1 MHKLH
6 VELRFDIDVQ
16 EVVAIAE
23 VAAQA
28 ILRVYHAENPEVE
41 IKADQSPLTRAD
53 REANSIICSG
63 LTQLA
68 PHIPIVSEENQKV
81 EYSTRKNYQYCWCVD
96 PLDGTKEFL
105 KRNGQFTVNIAL
117 LQGAKP
123 VLGVVHVPVQG
134 KVYWAVAGKGAWAR
148 ESPAS
153 PPRQLHCATFRET
166 DPGLVIV
173 GSASHASQ
181 ETAEFVGEFRAPQFR
196 AVGSSLKLLMVAE
209 GAAHMYPRLAPTC
222 EWDTAAAH
230 AIVEEAGGR
239 VLQAGRCDSSGN
251 ALEGWRGALEQAIPL
266 HYNKPEALNPFF
278 VVYGKELPS

>member
-1 MHKLH
+1 MWNACRGSVGGRSPDAPALPVDGAVSPPLMMRGWLCLDHSAHAWCSNCASPCQLTP
-6 VELRFDIDVQ
+6 
-16 EVVAIAE
+16 VAPAF
-23 VAAQA
+23 
-28 ILRVYHAENPEVE
+28 
-41 IKADQSPLTRAD
+41 TR
-53 REANSIICSG
+53 
-63 LTQLA
+63 
-68 PHIPIVSEENQKV
+68 
-81 EYSTRKNYQYCWCVD
+81 
-96 PLDGTKEFL
+96 
-105 KRNGQFTVNIAL
+105 
-117 LQGAKP
+117 
-123 VLGVVHVPVQG
+123 QG

-251 ALEGWRGALEQAIPL
+251 ALEGWR
-266 HYNKPEALNPFF
+266 
-278 VVYGKELPS
+278 VC